1 MFRVFVDPSPP
12 SLQLRHFTT
21 LSIEARFCQSEV
33 EVPNDED
40 DAVLVLGLLLGCPGP
55 AWPDPKSRKV
65 STSPCWGTG
74 NRKHCDNVNTW
85 LDEDQSYQEKE
96 TQGSQNLR

>member
-1 MFRVFVDPSPP
+1 MTSLCFIPLPPKAELRCDSIELIRVFVDPSPP

-40 DAVLVLGLLLGCPGP
+40 DAVLVLGLLFLGLRLAEVSP
-55 AWPDPKSRKV
+55 ASVGVLRRLLAGIDPVWHVR
-65 STSPCWGTG
+65 
-74 NRKHCDNVNTW
+74 
-85 LDEDQSYQEKE
+85 
-96 TQGSQNLR
+96 LR